1 MPNHCLFNECFLFS
15 YCFAVVGLTSGIA
28 TVLGKLAM
36 MTKKDIDKKAL
47 AKRNKEFARHLQR
60 QNTNLVFV
68 EPKITINEMG
78 QNENAVGLAA
88 NNNSF
93 WNKHLCGVNFYMMMA
108 LWFMPML
115 IIVSFQD
122 GTDDF
127 FIKGEMLNFFSS
139 LSNLDKM
146 LMKDSLF
153 YFLINC
159 IYPSMIYINKEKLR
173 THVRK
178 EFF

>member
-1 MPNHCLFNECFLFS
+1 M
-15 YCFAVVGLTSGIA
+15 VI
-28 TVLGKLAM
+28 
-36 MTKKDIDKKAL
+36 KKDINRRVL
-47 AKRNKEFARHLQR
+47 SKRNKEICKHLKQ
-60 QNTNLVFV
+60 QNTNQVFDTPTV
-68 EPKITINEMG
+68 IINEMG

-115 IIVSFQD
+115 IILSFQG

-146 LMKDSLF
+146 LMKDSLI
-153 YFLINC
+153 YFLVNC
-159 IYPSMIYINKEKLR
+159 IYPSFIYINNEKLR
-173 THVRK
+173 THVSE

>member
-1 MPNHCLFNECFLFS
+1 MLQMLIFFS
-15 YCFAVVGLTSGIA
+15 YCFFVVGIGASIVA
-28 TVLGKLAM
+28 VMGKLAM
-36 MTKKDIDKKAL
+36 VIKKDINRRVL
-47 AKRNKEFARHLQR
+47 AKRNKEISKHLEQ
-60 QNTNLVFV
+60 QKDNQVFV
-68 EPKITINEMG
+68 TPTVIINEMG

-115 IIVSFQD
+115 IIISFQS

-159 IYPSMIYINKEKLR
+159 IYPSLIYINNEKLR
-173 THVRK
+173 THVRE